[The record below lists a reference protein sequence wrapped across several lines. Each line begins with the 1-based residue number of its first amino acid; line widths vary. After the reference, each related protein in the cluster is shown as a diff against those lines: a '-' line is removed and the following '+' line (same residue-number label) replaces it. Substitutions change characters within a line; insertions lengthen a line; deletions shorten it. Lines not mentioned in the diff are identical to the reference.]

1 MTTRTQHKHS
11 VIIIGGGIAG
21 LTAAVSLARCQFLQ
35 YNCWNVRAAFDSV
48 SLWRGDSVR

>member
-21 LTAAVSLARCQFLQ
+21 LTAAVSLARANFAVQLLE
-35 YNCWNVRAAFDSV
+35 RSG
-48 SLWRGDSVR
+48 SL